1 MIEKESI
8 GPSFINKIFNYI
20 VSLFLML
27 VIEIHVQM
35 TLIITSSSNKDII
48 QNNTSHSMYYVF
60 VWVRNTEQVSESSLI
75 A

>member
-1 MIEKESI
+1 M
-8 GPSFINKIFNYI
+8 NKINYI

-48 QNNTSHSMYYVF
+48 QNNTSHSMYYFVF
-60 VWVRNTEQVSESSLI
+60 VWVRNTKQVSKSTLI